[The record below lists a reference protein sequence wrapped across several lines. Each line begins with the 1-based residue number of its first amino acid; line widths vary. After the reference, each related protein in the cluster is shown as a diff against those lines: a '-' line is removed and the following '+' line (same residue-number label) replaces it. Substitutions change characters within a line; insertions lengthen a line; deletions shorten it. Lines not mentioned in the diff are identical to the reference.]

1 MVSAT
6 LSGHSLHEEVQ
17 FLEWKT
23 SVASSLVMAMTV
35 TTVRLL
41 SRLDGRA
48 CGVACVGLGLEQPL
62 RALLECD
69 VWARLDLG
77 ATDCQHARE
86 LGRSA
91 QPATWENP
99 GAAAPRVEVFENG
112 SLRNSQQLP

>member
-62 RALLECD
+62 RALLGGRSLYRFSVGSEVGAGLLHAWPTQDCSNPAGDLSREQLGD
-69 VWARLDLG
+69 VW
-77 ATDCQHARE
+77 T
-86 LGRSA
+86 
-91 QPATWENP
+91 
-99 GAAAPRVEVFENG
+99 
-112 SLRNSQQLP
+112 